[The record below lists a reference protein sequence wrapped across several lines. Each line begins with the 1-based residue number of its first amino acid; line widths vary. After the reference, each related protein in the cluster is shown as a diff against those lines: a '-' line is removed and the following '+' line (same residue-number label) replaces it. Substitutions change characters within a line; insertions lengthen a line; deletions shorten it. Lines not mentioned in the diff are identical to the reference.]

1 MTKRKHNE
9 DSSTQPEFKV
19 ADKKHESSGTVLVTF
34 PGTQPADDTLFDSYK
49 HRSSGDAKKKQ
60 RIVAGET
67 EKIEFVG
74 KNFGTDSTTD
84 LPCRY
89 VVAVYDKKDNT
100 ITLQEAPVINMH
112 RTVKA
117 LKGLKS
123 QATAKNSFL
132 EAKNALGDTFGTKK
146 ARQQIRSAERNE
158 VKAEALGLD
167 VVSTMQNEIDE
178 AAQAVPT
185 MDEIKEDQEKER
197 PVPPYDASAT
207 APADIYNLDDIIS
220 PEELNAVP
228 IKDILKC
235 TNLQEIQEH
244 LPYTLSEFVN
254 SRLLSIVASKG
265 KVDRKQVRILVY
277 ISYLMAYYQMRPMM
291 AGKRDQI
298 NTTLYNPPAAI
309 VDRMLER
316 YTVSGRR
323 TPMMADKL
331 VCYMMLLCLMAN
343 NYTIIPETLAADL
356 SLKPTKAVNLLKNV
370 GCKVEYLTAAQATE
384 FGIKGKVRRA
394 SLIAPVTFPVA
405 RKIPERK

>member
-1 MTKRKHNE
+1 M
-9 DSSTQPEFKV
+9 
-19 ADKKHESSGTVLVTF
+19 
-34 PGTQPADDTLFDSYK
+34 
-49 HRSSGDAKKKQ
+49 
-60 RIVAGET
+60 
-67 EKIEFVG
+67 
-74 KNFGTDSTTD
+74 
-84 LPCRY
+84 LPCLAYSPVSLTPHTHLLRY
-89 VVAVYDKKDNT
+89 VVAVYDKKDNS
-100 ITLQEAPVINMH
+100 ITLQEAPVMNMH

-158 VKAEALGLD
+158 VKAEALGQD

-228 IKDILKC
+228 IKEILKC

-316 YTVSGRR
+316 YTVSGR
-323 TPMMADKL
+323 
-331 VCYMMLLCLMAN
+331 
-343 NYTIIPETLAADL
+343 
-356 SLKPTKAVNLLKNV
+356 
-370 GCKVEYLTAAQATE
+370 
-384 FGIKGKVRRA
+384 
-394 SLIAPVTFPVA
+394 
-405 RKIPERK
+405 